1 MSTKNALT
9 FLSVAAVAVLFINAT
24 LKEKD
29 PLGKRKYDT
38 IMIEVKNDVNAKK
51 GATDELEFKDGKL
64 FSTFLF
70 DKFEY
75 KWLKYKVNKDS
86 SYIDE
91 TETEIQYFEVE
102 CSYTDDRDQTFIMT
116 CMIDNF
122 DIDGEVKITKND
134 KLKKMYVFNGKEKYS
149 KPKKKKDKD

>member
-38 IMIEVKNDVNAKK
+38 VMIEVKDGNNAKK

-91 TETEIQYFEVE
+91 TETEISYFEVE
-102 CSYTDDRDQTFIMT
+102 CSYTDDKDQTFIMN
-116 CMIDNF
+116 CVIDNF

-149 KPKKKKDKD
+149 KPKKKKD